1 MRKFTLL
8 AALALTPLLLAVTL
22 FSGIEVKY
30 REHDTDYSFFVK
42 QQPSLQLFFVNPIVC
57 GECDVEAFEKLSLAN
72 IAEIRTY
79 CRQRFGLDNLR
90 TCHAIFAESQ
100 RQVPA
105 QMQNLGVIA
114 AVAARFINYQNIE
127 QNSNWASPV
136 VNAKVTV
143 PECLLPL
150 HTAWRNDADQ
160 AKRISV
166 SCADTGLPAPQNQ
179 WDIVLSVYANQSI
192 IP

>member
-1 MRKFTLL
+1 MRKFILL
-8 AALALTPLLLAVTL
+8 AALALTPLLLAATL
-22 FSGIEVKY
+22 FTGIEVKY

-42 QQPSLQLFFVNPIVC
+42 QQPSLQLFFNNPIVC

-72 IAEIRTY
+72 IDETRTY

-90 TCHAIFAESQ
+90 MCHAIFAESQ
-100 RQVPA
+100 RQIPT
-105 QMQNLGVIA
+105 QMQNLDVIA

-127 QNSNWASPV
+127 QNSNWAFPA

-143 PECLLPL
+143 PECALPL
-150 HTAWRNDADQ
+150 DATWRDDADQ

-166 SCADTGLPAPQNQ
+166 SCADTGLPAPQDRWNVTLP
-179 WDIVLSVYANQSI
+179 IYSN
-192 IP
+192 

>member
-1 MRKFTLL
+1 MRKFVSL
-8 AALALTPLLLAVTL
+8 AALALTPLLLAAAL
-22 FSGIEVKY
+22 FTGIEVKY

-57 GECDVEAFEKLSLAN
+57 GECDVEAFEKLSLAH
-72 IAEIRTY
+72 IDKIRTF

-90 TCHAIFAESQ
+90 MCHAIFAESQ
-100 RQVPA
+100 RQA
-105 QMQNLGVIA
+105 QSRLQNTDVIA

-127 QNSNWASPV
+127 QNSNWAFPA

-150 HTAWRNDADQ
+150 GTAWRNDADQ
-160 AKRISV
+160 IKRINV
-166 SCADTGLPAPQNQ
+166 SCTDTGLPAPQAR
-179 WDIVLSVYANQSI
+179 WDVALPVYTN
-192 IP
+192 